1 MARQVKIPSKR
12 SPLAV
17 KLGRV
22 IRATRD
28 DLGWSQERPAELA
41 DLSKNYVGNLERG
54 EYEVSVATLNRVA
67 GALRQ
72 KASDIL
78 KSAGY

>member
-1 MARQVKIPSKR
+1 
-12 SPLAV
+12 LAV
-17 KLGRV
+17 RLGRE

-28 DLGWSQERPAELA
+28 ELGWSQERLAELA

-72 KASDIL
+72 KASDML
-78 KSAGY
+78 RSAGY

>member
-28 DLGWSQERPAELA
+28 DLGWSQERPAELS